1 MTDEARLRLAESR
14 RLLDAGDVDHAM
26 TLLTELARNPD
37 REVAGEAWLLIG
49 TARYRTDDETG
60 ALAAWQQ
67 AADAGG
73 ANAWLGSRRVAEQ
86 LVREG
91 KLEDAIAAYRE
102 ADRGA
107 PPEERGA
114 IANRIAWLLKET
126 GHDFSSRRQFNRAR
140 GAYGS
145 YPAYVT
151 WALIAICVVVYAID
165 TILARGTEGGPL
177 TQAGILF
184 QPLVAQG
191 EWWRL
196 ITHAF
201 LHAPLA
207 GGGFSILHILFNMY
221 ALYLFGP
228 VIEELYGH
236 AEYLVIYLLCALG
249 GGVLT
254 ILAAPNAP
262 VLGASG
268 AIFGLFGV
276 GFVVWRRRH
285 LVLNPRSRMILSQM
299 GPLLVINLIFTFA
312 VPGISWTGHVGG
324 LIVGAAIGFLVAP
337 SGGTTLAGMWSGPA
351 APPANQPTVVG
362 AALLGRAAV
371 YAVILLVLVAGAA
384 WSVNQIQVGLVPGL
398 AYLLHS
404 SHVL

>member
-1 MTDEARLRLAESR
+1 MTDEARLRLGESR
-14 RLLDAGDVDHAM
+14 RLLDAGDVDHAVA
-26 TLLTELARNPD
+26 LLTELTRHPD
-37 REVAGEAWLLIG
+37 RDVAGEAWLLIG
-49 TARYRTDDETG
+49 TARYRTDDESG

-67 AADAGG
+67 AADIGG
-73 ANAWLGSRRVAEQ
+73 SNAWMGSRRVAEQ
-86 LVREG
+86 LVRDG
-91 KLEDAIAAYRE
+91 KLEDAVAAYRE
-102 ADRGA
+102 ADRRA
-107 PPEERGA
+107 PPDERGA

-126 GHDFSSRRQFNRAR
+126 GHDFSARRHFNRAR
-140 GAYGS
+140 GPYGS

-151 WALIAICVVVYAID
+151 WALIAICVVVYVID
-165 TILARGTEGGPL
+165 TALARGTDGGPL
-177 TQAGILF
+177 TQAWILY
-184 QPLVAQG
+184 QPAVAQG

-207 GGGFSILHILFNMY
+207 GGGFGILHILFNMY
-221 ALYLFGP
+221 ALFLFGP

-236 AEYLVIYLLCALG
+236 LEYLVIYLLCALG

-254 ILAAPNAP
+254 ILAARDAS

-285 LVLNPRSRMILSQM
+285 LVPNPRSRMILSQM

-324 LIVGAAIGFLVAP
+324 LLVGVGIGLLVAP
-337 SGGTTLAGMWSGPA
+337 SGGTTLAGMWSA
-351 APPANQPTVVG
+351 AAQTGNHPSVVG
-362 AALLGRAAV
+362 AGLLGRAAV
-371 YAVILLVLVAGAA
+371 YAGILLVLVAGAA
-384 WSVNQIQVGLVPGL
+384 WSVNQIQVGLVR
-398 AYLLHS
+398 
-404 SHVL
+404 

>member
-26 TLLTELARNPD
+26 ALLNELSRHPD

-49 TARYRTDDETG
+49 QARYRTDDEAG

-86 LVREG
+86 LVRDG
-91 KLEDAIAAYRE
+91 KLEDAIEAYRE
-102 ADRGA
+102 ADRRA
-107 PPEERGA
+107 PPDERGA

-126 GHDFSSRRQFNRAR
+126 GHDFSARRQFNRAR
-140 GAYGS
+140 GPYGS

-151 WALIAICVVVYAID
+151 WALIAICVVVWLID
-165 TILARGTEGGPL
+165 NALPQGRDGGPL
-177 TQAGILF
+177 TQAWELAGPF
-184 QPLVAQG
+184 VAAG

-196 ITHAF
+196 ITYAF
-201 LHAPLA
+201 LHAALL

-228 VIEELYGH
+228 VMEELYGH
-236 AEYLVIYLLCALG
+236 VEYLVIYLLCALG

-254 ILAAPNAP
+254 ILVSPLQP
-262 VLGASG
+262 VIGASG

-276 GFVVWRRRH
+276 GFTVWRRRH

-324 LIVGAAIGFLVAP
+324 LIVGAVIGLLAAP

-351 APPANQPTVVG
+351 TQTASQPSVVG
-362 AALLGRAAV
+362 AGLLGRAAL

-384 WSVNQIQVGLVPGL
+384 FSVNQIQVGLVR
-398 AYLLHS
+398 
-404 SHVL
+404 

>member
-1 MTDEARLRLAESR
+1 MIDEARLRLAESR
-14 RLLDAGDVDHAM
+14 RLLDAGDVDHA
-26 TLLTELARNPD
+26 TALLDDLTHHPNP
-37 REVAGEAWLLIG
+37 EVAGEAWLLLG
-49 TARYRTDDETG
+49 TARYRTDDEAG

-67 AADAGG
+67 AANAGG
-73 ANAWLGSRRVAEQ
+73 PNSWQGARRVAEQ
-86 LVREG
+86 LVRDG
-91 KLEDAIAAYRE
+91 RLEDAIDAYRE
-102 ADRGA
+102 ADRRA

-126 GHDFSSRRQFNRAR
+126 GHDFQSRRQFNRAR
-140 GAYGS
+140 GAYGT

-151 WALIAICVVVYAID
+151 WGLVAACVIVYLVD
-165 TILARGTEGGPL
+165 TVLARGPNGGPL
-177 TQAGILF
+177 TQAWILDK
-184 QPLVAQG
+184 PDVVQG

-236 AEYLVIYLLCALG
+236 VEYLAIYLLCALG

-254 ILAAPNAP
+254 ILAAPDAP

-276 GFVVWRRRH
+276 GFTVWRRRH

-324 LIVGAAIGFLVAP
+324 LLVGAAIGLLAAP
-337 SGGTTLAGMWSGPA
+337 SGGTTLAGMWTQPQPG
-351 APPANQPTVVG
+351 APPAHDATAG
-362 AALLGRAAV
+362 LLERAAV
-371 YAVILLVLVAGAA
+371 YVGILLVLVAGAA
-384 WSVNQIQVGLVPGL
+384 WSVNQVQVGFLR
-398 AYLLHS
+398 
-404 SHVL
+404 

>member
-1 MTDEARLRLAESR
+1 MTDESRLRLAESR
-14 RLLDAGDVDHAM
+14 RLLDAGDLDHA
-26 TLLTELARNPD
+26 TAILTELTHHPD
-37 REVAGEAWLLIG
+37 RDVAGEAWLLIG
-49 TARYRTDDETG
+49 TARYRTDDEAG
-60 ALAAWQQ
+60 ALAAWQA

-73 ANAWLGSRRVAEQ
+73 SNAWLGSRRVAEQ
-86 LVREG
+86 LVRDG
-91 KLEDAIAAYRE
+91 KLEDAVGAYRE
-102 ADRGA
+102 ADRRA
-107 PPEERGA
+107 PPDERGA

-126 GHDFSSRRQFNRAR
+126 GHDFASRRQFNRAR

-151 WALIAICVVVYAID
+151 WALIAACVVVYVID
-165 TILARGTEGGPL
+165 TALARGTEGGLL
-177 TQAGILF
+177 TQAWILF

-236 AEYLVIYLLCALG
+236 VEYLVIYLLCALG

-254 ILAAPNAP
+254 ILAAPDSS

-276 GFVVWRRRH
+276 GFTVWRRRH
-285 LVLNPRSRMILSQM
+285 LVLNPRARMILSQM

-324 LIVGAAIGFLVAP
+324 LLVGAAIGLLVAP
-337 SGGTTLAGMWSGPA
+337 NGGTTLAGMWTG
-351 APPANQPTVVG
+351 APSAPGAGYGGASQPTRLNAG
-362 AALLGRAAV
+362 ILGRAAV
-371 YAVILLVLVAGAA
+371 YAGILLVLVAAAA
-384 WSVNQIQVGLVPGL
+384 WSVNQVQV
-398 AYLLHS
+398 ALLR
-404 SHVL
+404 

>member
-26 TLLTELARNPD
+26 ALLTDLTHHPD
-37 REVAGEAWLLIG
+37 REVASEAWLLIG
-49 TARYRTDDETG
+49 AARYRTDDEAG
-60 ALAAWQQ
+60 ALTAWQQ
-67 AADAGG
+67 AAEAGG
-73 ANAWLGSRRVAEQ
+73 SNAWLGSRRVAEQ

-91 KLEDAIAAYRE
+91 KLEAAIDAYRE
-102 ADRGA
+102 ADRQA
-107 PPEERGA
+107 PPDERGA

-126 GHDFSSRRQFNRAR
+126 GHDFTARRQFNRAR
-140 GAYGS
+140 GAYGN

-151 WALIAICVVVYAID
+151 WGLIAICVGIYVID
-165 TILARGTEGGPL
+165 TALARGSDGGPL
-177 TQAGILF
+177 TQAWILYG
-184 QPLVAQG
+184 PYVAQG

-207 GGGFSILHILFNMY
+207 GGGLSILHILFNMY

-236 AEYLVIYLLCALG
+236 LEYLVIYLLCALG

-254 ILAAPNAP
+254 ILAAPASP

-276 GFVVWRRRH
+276 GFTVWRRRH

-299 GPLLVINLIFTFA
+299 GPLLIINLIFTFA
-312 VPGISWTGHVGG
+312 LPGIAWTGHVGG
-324 LIVGAAIGFLVAP
+324 LLVGAVIGVLVAP
-337 SGGTTLAGMWSGPA
+337 SGGTSLAGMWSGPVTQTA
-351 APPANQPTVVG
+351 SNPSVVG
-362 AALLGRAAV
+362 AGLLGRAAV
-371 YAVILLVLVAGAA
+371 YAAILLVLVAGAA
-384 WSVNQIQVGLVPGL
+384 FSVNQILVGVIR
-398 AYLLHS
+398 
-404 SHVL
+404 

>member
-14 RLLDAGDVDHAM
+14 RLLDGGDVDQA
-26 TLLTELARNPD
+26 TAILTELTNHPD
-37 REVAGEAWLLIG
+37 RDVAGEAWLLIG
-49 TARYRTDDETG
+49 TARYRTDDEAG
-60 ALAAWQQ
+60 ALAAWQE
-67 AADAGG
+67 AANAGG
-73 ANAWLGSRRVAEQ
+73 STAWLGSRRVAEQ
-86 LVREG
+86 LVRDG

-102 ADRGA
+102 ADRRA
-107 PPEERGA
+107 PPDERGP

-140 GAYGS
+140 GSYGS

-151 WALIAICVVVYAID
+151 WGLIAVCVGIYLID
-165 TILARGTEGGPL
+165 TALARGRDGGPL
-177 TQAGILF
+177 TQAWILY
-184 QPLVAQG
+184 QPLVAEG

-207 GGGFSILHILFNMY
+207 GGGFGILHILFNMY
-221 ALYLFGP
+221 ALFLFGP

-236 AEYLVIYLLCALG
+236 LEYLAIYLLCALG

-254 ILAAPNAP
+254 IVAAPDTP

-276 GFVVWRRRH
+276 GFTVWRRRH

-299 GPLLVINLIFTFA
+299 GPLLVINLVFTFA
-312 VPGISWTGHVGG
+312 LPGISWTGHVGG
-324 LIVGAAIGFLVAP
+324 LHDSAAIGLLVAP
-337 SGGTTLAGMWSGPA
+337 TGGTTMAGMWASPVPIDAQG
-351 APPANQPTVVG
+351 QGDGGGSVG
-362 AALLGRAAV
+362 IVGRAAV
-371 YAVILLVLVAGAA
+371 YVGILAVLVAGAA
-384 WSVNQIQVGLVPGL
+384 WSINQVAVS
-398 AYLLHS
+398 LLR
-404 SHVL
+404 